1 MASGE
6 SGKDGRTLAAPI
18 AALLALS
25 LLWACAALRVDLL
38 SGLLPGLL
46 ETTPY
51 LERQVLPLV
60 LLSIAA
66 AAIAIAR
73 GANWRRLIS
82 GSSVPGSSITRS
94 LPRAS
99 VWIGLGLFTVPAML
113 VSFSDTWISGLAR
126 TALFTLAPVFAVV
139 FEPYLGLSS
148 SSSSSSSS
156 SAPRQRAGLLAALS
170 AVAGSLLVFP
180 GAIPNSLQS
189 AGALITVIAAAAS
202 VAAANCH
209 GAAKASSLGR
219 DAAGQLAAMAAMAGA
234 TGALTLAAASVLLEH
249 PVWRW
254 SALAP
259 ELFWSAAIE
268 LPALLLL
275 FWLMPRLS
283 APRMATRYV
292 WAPLLALLSG
302 VVLEHAGRAV
312 QPRTWL
318 GLILMAAGAGWML
331 FAPRE
336 EASLSILPLEI
347 TDTADTT
354 RR

>member
-38 SGLLPGLL
+38 SGLL

-148 SSSSSSSS
+148 SSSSSS
-156 SAPRQRAGLLAALS
+156 APRQRAGLLAALS

-219 DAAGQLAAMAAMAGA
+219 DAAGEIAAMAAMAGA
-234 TGALTLAAASVLLEH
+234 TGALTLAAASMLLEH

-275 FWLMPRLS
+275 FWLMPRFS

>member
-6 SGKDGRTLAAPI
+6 SGKDERTRAAPI
-18 AALLALS
+18 AALLALC
-25 LLWACAALRVDLL
+25 LLGACAALRVDLL
-38 SGLLPGLL
+38 PGLP

-66 AAIAIAR
+66 GAIAIAR
-73 GANWRRLIS
+73 GANWKRSI
-82 GSSVPGSSITRS
+82 PGSSNASS
-94 LPRAS
+94 LTRAS

-113 VSFSDTWISGLAR
+113 VFFADTQISGLAR
-126 TALFTLAPVFAVV
+126 TALFTLTPVFAVV
-139 FEPYLGLSS
+139 FEPSLGLP
-148 SSSSSSSS
+148 
-156 SAPRQRAGLLAALS
+156 SAPRQRAALLASLT

-180 GAIPNSLQS
+180 VATPNSLQS
-189 AGALITVIAAAAS
+189 AGAFIAVVAAAAS

-209 GAAKASSLGR
+209 GAAKASSLDR
-219 DAAGQLAAMAAMAGA
+219 DATGQLAAAAAMAGA
-234 TGALTLAAASVLLEH
+234 TGALTLAAASALLEH
-249 PVWRW
+249 PVGRW

-318 GLILMAAGAGWML
+318 GLMLMAAGAGWML
-331 FAPRE
+331 LAPRE
-336 EASLSILPLEI
+336 EASLSILPIETNDT
-347 TDTADTT
+347 TDTTGTT
-354 RR
+354 RP

>member
-1 MASGE
+1 MTSGE
-6 SGKDGRTLAAPI
+6 SRNNGRTLAAPI

-38 SGLLPGLL
+38 SSLLPGLL
-46 ETTPY
+46 ETAPY

-99 VWIGLGLFTVPAML
+99 VWIGLGLFTAPAML
-113 VSFSDTWISGLAR
+113 VFFADTWISGLAR

-148 SSSSSSSS
+148 LSS
-156 SAPRQRAGLLAALS
+156 SAPLQRAGLLAALT

-219 DAAGQLAAMAAMAGA
+219 DATRQLATMAAMAGA

-302 VVLEHAGRAV
+302 IVLEHAGRAV

-347 TDTADTT
+347 TDTTDTT
-354 RR
+354 RP